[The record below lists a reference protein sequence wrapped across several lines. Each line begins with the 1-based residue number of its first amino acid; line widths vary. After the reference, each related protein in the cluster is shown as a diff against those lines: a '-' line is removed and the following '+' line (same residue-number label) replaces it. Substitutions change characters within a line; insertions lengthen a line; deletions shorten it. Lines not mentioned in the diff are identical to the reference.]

1 MGTEQINVFFFVQ
14 QSLSLSHVALKA
26 MVPLF
31 VSFPR
36 ALAVDI
42 KKQIWRKKSGPS
54 HVGGGADSGIAI
66 DYTEAC
72 HETYLTRLG
81 CYRLKHLLRRDDLF
95 DPW

>member
-1 MGTEQINVFFFVQ
+1 MSFFFVQ
-14 QSLSLSHVALKA
+14 QSPSLSHVALKA

-42 KKQIWRKKSGPS
+42 KKTNLERKNVAS